1 VEGGAFPPFFGIFSR
16 LLGGVSGHGDGSNG
30 RRNKVKIRCSNTLA
44 DDEGVVFATNVPGSP
59 IQVMG
64 RRDPRT
70 GELCVS
76 KVYMTSPEFEA
87 AFHGARPKFEAVTG
101 AEAER
106 LVAQVYTDI
115 TLGRTASWKTKG
127 DGCMGTCWPGA
138 AR

>member
-1 VEGGAFPPFFGIFSR
+1 M
-16 LLGGVSGHGDGSNG
+16 
-30 RRNKVKIRCSNTLA
+30 KIRCSDTLA

-106 LVAQVYTDI
+106 VVAQVYTDI
-115 TLGRTASWKTKG
+115 TLGRTASWETKG
-127 DGCMGTCWPGA
+127 DGCMGTCWPGGGA
-138 AR
+138 LRRLQC